1 MASYAQNLVASASAL
16 ENILSPMSS
25 NEFIDNH
32 FGKSFLHVRGTKGK
46 FSDLVPWSKLNQI
59 LEEHRL
65 QPPRLRL
72 YQAGKPVAPEK
83 YLTQDGRGLLL
94 QAAEVTNLLA
104 QGATLIVDAFDE
116 LHRPVRELAVSLERV
131 FRINVQ
137 VNLYAGWRTDQGFD
151 LHYDKHDTLI
161 LQVAGRKHWKV
172 YRPTRLYPLE
182 KEKDVERAKEP
193 TEEPIWDN
201 ILNDGEMLYIPRGWW
216 HVVYPVDEPTLH
228 LTIGL
233 RNYRGIDLLHWF
245 VEEFKNYDE
254 VRQDI
259 PHLADRDT
267 QVAYMSKL
275 REQLF
280 RTWSDDLMDRFLSTA
295 DARASSRPHL
305 ELPGAATTEG
315 IAISRKSRVRLTSPR
330 RVEIYSKSENGS
342 RMLRSPGKTSY
353 CSEAILPVMEK
364 LHDGQIHAVHEL
376 IALVPDQ
383 AGNILNFL
391 QGLILRGILAAVVD
405 TAANSA

>member
-46 FSDLVPWSKLNQI
+46 FSDLVPWSKLNRI

-65 QPPRLRL
+65 EPPRLRL
-72 YQAGKPVAPEK
+72 FQAGKPVAPEK
-83 YLTQDGRGLLL
+83 YLTQGGRELRL

-116 LHRPVRELAVSLERV
+116 LYRPVRELAVSLERV

-172 YRPTRLYPLE
+172 YRPTRLHPLG
-182 KEKDVERAKEP
+182 KDVEPAEEP
-193 TEEPIWDN
+193 TSEPTWDN
-201 ILNDGEMLYIPRGWW
+201 ILDDGDMLYIPRGWW
-216 HVVYPVDEPTLH
+216 HVVNAVDEPTLH
-228 LTIGL
+228 LTVGL
-233 RNYRGIDLLHWF
+233 RNYRGLDLLHWF
-245 VEEFKNYDE
+245 VEELKSCAE
-254 VRQDI
+254 AREDI

-267 QVAYMSKL
+267 QVAYMAKL
-275 REQLF
+275 REQLI
-280 RTWSDDLMDRFLSTA
+280 RTWSYEVIDRFLAAS
-295 DARASSRPHL
+295 DAKAILRPHL
-305 ELPGAATTEG
+305 ELPEAATTEG
-315 IAISRKSRVRLTSPR
+315 IAIGCGSQVRLTSPR
-330 RVEIYSKSENGS
+330 RVDISSESENGN
-342 RMLRSPGKTSY
+342 RTVRSFGKISY
-353 CSEAILPVMEK
+353 CSKAILPVMEK
-364 LHDGQIHAVHEL
+364 LNDGQIHAVQEL

-383 AGNILNFL
+383 AANILNFL
-391 QGLILRGILAAVVD
+391 LGLVLRGILAAVGTTTVNC
-405 TAANSA
+405 A